1 MVQIF
6 LEVGVAIAVRI
17 VTGSGRERAE
27 AFDLPGVGHALVVAI
42 AGHLRH
48 RGEGGPTAYVGG
60 IVNETAATTGG
71 ILSPAKGARKGR
83 GGGPASIG
91 WSAPGLDEQ
100 VKECTP
106 RTATK
111 RAQDRLGESLCIPTI
126 SSFSGAHAMRK
137 ATRTASASSRIVRS
151 LSIDPRQGLRVKELV
166 KAPRRRFLPLPGCFF
181 GRIR

>member
-1 MVQIF
+1 MYKGQ
-6 LEVGVAIAVRI
+6 
-17 VTGSGRERAE
+17 GSGRERAE
-27 AFDLPGVGHALVVAI
+27 AFDLPGVGHAIVVAI

-71 ILSPAKGARKGR
+71 ILFPAKGARKGR

-106 RTATK
+106 GRP
-111 RAQDRLGESLCIPTI
+111 Q
-126 SSFSGAHAMRK
+126 
-137 ATRTASASSRIVRS
+137 
-151 LSIDPRQGLRVKELV
+151 KEPEIGSEKFFAYL
-166 KAPRRRFLPLPGCFF
+166 PFPLFLEPMQ
-181 GRIR
+181 